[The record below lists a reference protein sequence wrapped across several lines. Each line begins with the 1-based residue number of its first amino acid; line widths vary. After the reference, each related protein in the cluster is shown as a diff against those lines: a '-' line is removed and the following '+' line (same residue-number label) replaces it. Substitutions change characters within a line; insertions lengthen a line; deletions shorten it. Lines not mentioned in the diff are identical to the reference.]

1 MTGVQTCALPIW
13 ARRHHYST
21 PKLIFVLDLIRMKA
35 AKESSPA
42 VQLPVVLHKRLKVY
56 CKKNG
61 LMIKDFVRNAIEQH
75 LAVDVAFRKR

>member
-1 MTGVQTCALPIW
+1 
-13 ARRHHYST
+13 
-21 PKLIFVLDLIRMKA
+21 MKA